1 MLWWIIEMLLILGV
15 VGFFAS
21 STMLGAA
28 IQILL
33 ISAPG
38 ALGVKPMGAVSS
50 RIRSYQGD

>member
-15 VGFFAS
+15 VSFFAS
-21 STMLGAA
+21 SAMLGGA

-33 ISAPG
+33 ISALG
-38 ALGVKPMGAVSS
+38 VLGVKPMGAVPS

>member
-15 VGFFAS
+15 VSFFAS
-21 STMLGAA
+21 SAMLGGA

-33 ISAPG
+33 ISALG
-38 ALGVKPMGAVSS
+38 ALGVKPMGAVPS